1 MRKKLWFKSVNADEN
16 IRFHLIKEELGKMT
30 KSKIFFTAVIFVGM
44 ALITACDMFS
54 DSAYFNEDEELIVD
68 GQSAL
73 EGS

>member
-1 MRKKLWFKSVNADEN
+1 
-16 IRFHLIKEELGKMT
+16 MT